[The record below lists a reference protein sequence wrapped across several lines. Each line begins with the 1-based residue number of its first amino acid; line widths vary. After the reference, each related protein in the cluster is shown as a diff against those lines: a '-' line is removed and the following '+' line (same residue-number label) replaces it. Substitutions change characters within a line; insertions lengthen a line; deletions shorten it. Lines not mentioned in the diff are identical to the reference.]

1 MVVIYGGHSA
11 DLLFHIIISE
21 LQYIIPDSS
30 PKILSWRE
38 IYYLGAKYIYW
49 ARLFIGRIY
58 LLGRVYLF
66 WVRLFCPLMQCSLTF
81 RQLRHPLV
89 NITHRS
95 PPLDLCCSTS
105 ANLEGSAR
113 LNR

>member
-1 MVVIYGGHSA
+1 MFVCGLPHLLYGGHSA

-49 ARLFIGRIY
+49 ARLFILSAYAINI
-58 LLGRVYLF
+58 
-66 WVRLFCPLMQCSLTF
+66 SL
-81 RQLRHPLV
+81 
-89 NITHRS
+89 N
-95 PPLDLCCSTS
+95 
-105 ANLEGSAR
+105 
-113 LNR
+113 

>member
-1 MVVIYGGHSA
+1 MCTMTMAVIYGGHSA

-49 ARLFIGRIY
+49 AHLFIGPRLFILGAFILSAY
-58 LLGRVYLF
+58 AMLLDF
-66 WVRLFCPLMQCSLTF
+66 P
-81 RQLRHPLV
+81 
-89 NITHRS
+89 
-95 PPLDLCCSTS
+95 STPTPT
-105 ANLEGSAR
+105 R
-113 LNR
+113 